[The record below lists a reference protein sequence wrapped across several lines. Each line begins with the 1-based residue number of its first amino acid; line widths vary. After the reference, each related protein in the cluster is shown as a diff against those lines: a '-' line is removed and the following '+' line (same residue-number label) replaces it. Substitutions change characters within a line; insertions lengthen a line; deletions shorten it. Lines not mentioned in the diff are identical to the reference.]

1 MEYVSCHSPGP
12 TVSTIDG
19 YVHPAFADVAERFR
33 RMYRKPGSGG
43 GALAIRLRGDTMVD
57 VWAGFADRHDVTPWT
72 ADTMAMSF
80 STTKGVAATVM
91 HRLADRGELDYDER
105 VAHYWPA
112 FGQAGKQQV
121 TVRQLMSH
129 QAGLHDVTAILDS
142 VEDLLDHELLEERLA
157 ATPPRPAPGT
167 APGYHG
173 FTFGWLMSGLAR
185 AITGQDMREL
195 DQQELADPLQTDGLH
210 VGVDE
215 EVVTRAAP
223 LLYSS
228 WGPVQLLGTQGHRTK
243 PTRRLREAF
252 YVEDFDELLED
263 PGSRMLFAQMPAV
276 NGVFT
281 ARALATMY
289 GALANGGTVDDV
301 ELLSRRTVHELGRVQ
316 TRDRDY
322 VLGLRM
328 RWRLGYHQGFTGPV
342 SRSPRRAFGHFG
354 FGGSGG
360 WADPSTGLSVGFV
373 TNRLGSATT
382 PIADG
387 RLFRLGGLTVTAAS
401 RLT

>member
-1 MEYVSCHSPGP
+1 M
-12 TVSTIDG
+12 STIDG

-33 RMYRKPGSGG
+33 RMYRKPGTGG
-43 GALAIRLRGDTMVD
+43 GALAVRLRGETMVD
-57 VWAGFADRHDVTPWT
+57 VWAGFADRHDVRPWT

-80 STTKGVAATVM
+80 STTKGVTSTVM

-105 VAHYWPA
+105 VAHYWPE

-129 QAGLHDVTAILDS
+129 QAGLHDVVSLLDT
-142 VEDLLDHELLEERLA
+142 VEDLLDHQLLEERLA
-157 ATPPRPAPGT
+157 AAPPHPAPGT

-185 AITGQDMREL
+185 SITGMDMRDL
-195 DQQELADPLQTDGLH
+195 VQQELADTLKTDGLH
-210 VGVDE
+210 IGVDTE
-215 EVVTRAAP
+215 TAARAAT
-223 LLYSS
+223 LLLGD
-228 WGPVQLLGTQGHRTK
+228 WGPIQLLGTQGHRLKWTK
-243 PTRRLREAF
+243 RLRDAF
-252 YVEDFDELLED
+252 YVEDFDELLDD
-263 PGSRMLFAQMPAV
+263 PAGRMLLAQMPAV

-289 GALANGGTVDDV
+289 GALANGGRVDDV
-301 ELLSRRTVHELGRVQ
+301 DLLSRRTVHELGRVV

-328 RWRLGYHQGFTGPV
+328 RWRLGYHQAFTSG
-342 SRSPRRAFGHFG
+342 RSPRRAFGHFG

-382 PIADG
+382 PIADA
-387 RLFRLGGLTVTAAS
+387 RLIRLGGLVVSAAN

>member
-1 MEYVSCHSPGP
+1 
-12 TVSTIDG
+12 VSTIDG

-33 RMYRKPGSGG
+33 RMFRKPGGGG
-43 GALAIRLRGDTMVD
+43 GALAVRLRDETMVD
-57 VWAGFADRHDVTPWT
+57 VWAGFADRHDITPWT

-91 HRLADRGELDYDER
+91 HRLADRGELDYDQR

-112 FGQAGKQQV
+112 FGVAGKHDV
-121 TVRQLMSH
+121 TVRQVMSH
-129 QAGLHDVTAILDS
+129 QAGLHDVARLIDS
-142 VEDLLDHELLEERLA
+142 AEDLLDHELMEQRLA
-157 ATPPRPAPGT
+157 AAEPHPPPGT

-185 AITGQDMREL
+185 AITGLDMQDL
-195 DQQELADPLQTDGLH
+195 VQQELATPLKTDGLH
-210 VGVDE
+210 IGVDE
-215 EVVTRAAP
+215 QGAARAAP
-223 LLYSS
+223 LVFTS
-228 WGPVQLLGTQGHRTK
+228 WGPIRMLGTQGHRLRW
-243 PTRRLREAF
+243 TRRLREAF

-263 PGSRMLFAQMPAV
+263 PGGQMLGAQMPAV

-289 GALANGGTVDDV
+289 GALANGGSVDGV
-301 ELLSRRTVHELGRVQ
+301 QLLSRRTVHEAGRVQ

-328 RWRLGYHQGFTGPV
+328 RWRLGYHQGFTGAT
-342 SRSPRRAFGHFG
+342 RSPRRAFGHFG
-354 FGGSGG
+354 FGGSGA
-360 WADPSTGLSVGFV
+360 WADPSTGLSLGFV
-373 TNRLGSATT
+373 TNRLGTATT
-382 PIADG
+382 PLADG
-387 RLFRLGGLTVTAAS
+387 RLIRLGSQVVSAAS

>member
-1 MEYVSCHSPGP
+1 M
-12 TVSTIDG
+12 STIDG

-33 RMYRKPGSGG
+33 RMYRGPGSGG
-43 GALAIRLRGDTMVD
+43 GALAVRLRDEVMVD
-57 VWAGFADRHDVTPWT
+57 VWAGYADRHDVHPWT

-112 FGQAGKQQV
+112 FGAAGKQQV

-129 QAGLHDVTAILDS
+129 QAGLHDITGVLES
-142 VEDLLDHELLEERLA
+142 VEDLLDHEVLEKRLA
-157 ATPPRPAPGT
+157 AAAPHPAPGT

-185 AITGQDMREL
+185 AITGMDMQDL
-195 DQQELADPLQTDGLH
+195 VQQELAEPLKTDGLH
-210 VGVDE
+210 IGADE
-215 EVVTRAAP
+215 QTAARAAE
-223 LLYSS
+223 LVFAN
-228 WGPVQLLGTQGHRTK
+228 WGPIRTLGTQGHRLK
-243 PTRRLREAF
+243 WTRRLKQAF
-252 YVEDFDELLED
+252 FVEDFDELLED
-263 PGSRMLFAQMPAV
+263 PSGQMLAAQMPAV

-289 GALANGGTVDDV
+289 GALANGGTVDGT
-301 ELLSRRTVHELGRVQ
+301 ELLSRRTVHEAGRVV

-322 VLGLRM
+322 ILGLRM
-328 RWRLGYHQGFTGPV
+328 RWRLGYHQAFTGA
-342 SRSPRRAFGHFG
+342 RSPRRAFGHFG

-360 WADPSTGLSVGFV
+360 WADPSSGLSVGFV
-373 TNRLGSATT
+373 TSRLGTATT
-382 PIADG
+382 PMADA
-387 RLFRLGGLTVTAAS
+387 RLIRLGGLVVSAAA